1 MSSVTFLGW
10 PCLKVNS
17 NLPEAIRIHQL
28 LQRFVNT
35 QQWLDSAAWSRWSSQ
50 DQRAPSHHP
59 YSPTHLQLQ
68 QRKEPA
74 ERVPAGSAGRG
85 SHGLNRSLCTGP
97 TLRGLTEMSE
107 VEMWKSQRETR
118 RKGLNFSQPR
128 RGKVTYL
135 GIFSHTISVEQDFSA
150 ECDRWCFNGL
160 TLIICH
166 HRQNFI
172 QLQSVFWGVFL
183 RMCSQG
189 VPVF

>member
-1 MSSVTFLGW
+1 MHLYYTVFSLRGPSHVFCYFLRMTMLESEQQSAWGHS
-10 PCLKVNS
+10 LS
-17 NLPEAIRIHQL
+17 RIHQL

-68 QRKEPA
+68 WRKEPA
-74 ERVPAGSAGRG
+74 EQVPAGSARRG

-150 ECDRWCFNGL
+150 ECDRWCFDGL
-160 TLIICH
+160 TLI
-166 HRQNFI
+166 
-172 QLQSVFWGVFL
+172 
-183 RMCSQG
+183 
-189 VPVF
+189 